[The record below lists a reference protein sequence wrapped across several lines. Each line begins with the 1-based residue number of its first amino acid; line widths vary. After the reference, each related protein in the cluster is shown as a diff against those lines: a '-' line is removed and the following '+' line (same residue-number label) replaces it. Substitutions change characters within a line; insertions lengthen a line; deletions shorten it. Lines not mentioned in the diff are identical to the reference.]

1 MLSLTYPVKVK
12 GTRKVILAT
21 VDTGAQCSAI
31 RADVFYQIVQHTR
44 VRLREVESE
53 TSPIVKSVS
62 GEPLRILGAATLQ
75 VHANGVNTTVQ
86 LWVIEGMDPQLILG
100 LPWIIKEKPV
110 IEWETGTL
118 VFPSKAQWSIVGE
131 EKEPI
136 SQLGKT
142 WDKIYLVLNGQ
153 TPHPPHTQSPVIE
166 RHRGQHWRRRRSSHP
181 PRDAKLG
188 GGVSVSRMNR
198 FLPHWRGYL
207 QMGELSTPSS

>member
-1 MLSLTYPVKVK
+1 MHRRVAKVLSLTYPVKVK

-31 RADVFYQIVQHTR
+31 RADVFQQIVQHTR

-53 TSPIVKSVS
+53 TSPIVKGVS

-118 VFPSKAQWSIVGE
+118 VFPFE
-131 EKEPI
+131 
-136 SQLGKT
+136 
-142 WDKIYLVLNGQ
+142 
-153 TPHPPHTQSPVIE
+153 SPVE
-166 RHRGQHWRRRRSSHP
+166 HC
-181 PRDAKLG
+181 G
-188 GGVSVSRMNR
+188 GGERANEPVR
-198 FLPHWRGYL
+198 
-207 QMGELSTPSS
+207 